1 MDKSIEERIEYL
13 NLISPIKETFAVT
26 KEVNGS
32 LISKEMIRIEKDGKV
47 EEAEVVLSFTAG
59 EYNKPFVA
67 YTREN
72 VEDKNDDYKATV
84 DISEV
89 VFTEDGYYLAIPS
102 EEDHRNIV
110 VPAIVAIGNDDT
122 EDRHQLVENVRTAVN
137 DPNFNIISLNAID
150 EYVGYFEEEYNE
162 TEQKDNIFIK
172 LKSSISVLI
181 PTAKLRKIKKQY
193 IKEVNAMYALAQYDK
208 NENLTSDIIEQELEN
223 NDNKYYQVGD
233 LIEQFKE
240 LNEKTNSQK
249 FDKDIKQLEE
259 LQDALDDARGIYLDK
274 QAELNNEELQVEVE
288 SEEQIEELTEEV
300 TQEIQPEAEII
311 ETPEIVES
319 VEVIKETE
327 EPVASD
333 ENTITV
339 ETPIMFDEKM
349 VDEPAKEE
357 IITEEEPH
365 IMEQFIDKNEGIEQ
379 MAEEIVAEQ
388 QSELII
394 KEEED
399 ELKEQVET
407 KLQDFNNEMEA
418 FKQTQDKQYDEKYN
432 RELEAFLKSVRNTYE
447 EYIRNLRTE
456 LTDTLDKCILDAN
469 NSINELKTANEN
481 LKTSLATSEKSL
493 KEEKADNKSLR
504 TTINEKDKEISELK
518 VKEQEYDKQNDEQKV
533 EIDSLKKD
541 NQDKDLRI
549 NGLES
554 EIRKE
559 KTNNE
564 TLNVELK
571 AKDSRIN
578 ELSANLEKAEEK
590 NSDYKNQLET
600 MSKNMDDLRTQSEDY
615 RINTQREIEMLKAQL
630 NNYQAFMSSMKKLQE
645 STSEIASSYAFATT
659 EEGKTK

>member
-1 MDKSIEERIEYL
+1 MDKSIEERLEYL
-13 NLISPIKETFAVT
+13 NLISPIKEILSDT
-26 KEVNGS
+26 KVVNGS
-32 LISKEMIRIEKDGKV
+32 LISKEIIRIEKDGKV

-59 EYNKPFVA
+59 EYSKPFIA

-72 VEDKNDDYKATV
+72 VDDKNDDYKATV
-84 DISEV
+84 DINEV
-89 VFTEDGYYLAIPS
+89 VFTEDGYYLAMPS

-122 EDRHQLVENVRTAVN
+122 EDRHQLIENVRTAVN

-181 PTAKLRKIKKQY
+181 PAAKLRKIKKQY
-193 IKEVNAMYALAQYDK
+193 IKEINAMYALAQYDK

-249 FDKDIKQLEE
+249 FDKDIEQLKD
-259 LQDALDDARGIYLDK
+259 LQGALDDARGIYLQK
-274 QAELNNEELQVEVE
+274 QDELENKEFQGEEVEGQVEEIPEQAIEEVEPKFDTTEMVSEEVVNEEIPEVEVPVVEEENVIEAENPVMLDQKIAE
-288 SEEQIEELTEEV
+288 SAIQEEV
-300 TQEIQPEAEII
+300 KEDLP
-311 ETPEIVES
+311 
-319 VEVIKETE
+319 VI
-327 EPVASD
+327 
-333 ENTITV
+333 
-339 ETPIMFDEKM
+339 
-349 VDEPAKEE
+349 
-357 IITEEEPH
+357 
-365 IMEQFIDKNEGIEQ
+365 EQFVNKNEGIEK

-399 ELKEQVET
+399 ELKVQVED
-407 KLQDFNNEMEA
+407 KVQEFNNEMET
-418 FKQTQDKQYDEKYN
+418 FKQAQNNQYAEKYG
-432 RELEAFLKSVRNTYE
+432 RELESLLKSVRNTYE
-447 EYIRNLRTE
+447 EYIRRLRTG
-456 LTDTLDKCILDAN
+456 LTDTLDKCMLEAK
-469 NSINELKTANEN
+469 NSINELKTVNDN

-518 VKEQEYDKQNDEQKV
+518 VKEQEYDKQNDEQKA

-541 NQDKDLRI
+541 NQDKDLKI

-578 ELSANLEKAEEK
+578 ELSISLEKAEEK

-630 NNYQAFMSSMKKLQE
+630 NNYQTFMSNMRKLQE
-645 STSEIASSYAFATT
+645 STSEIAESYGVK
-659 EEGKTK
+659 EGSKLK

>member
-1 MDKSIEERIEYL
+1 MDKSIEEKIEQL
-13 NLISPIKETFAVT
+13 NIISPIKEILSGT
-26 KEVNGS
+26 KVANGS
-32 LISKEMIRIEKDGKV
+32 LISKEIIRIEKDGKV

-59 EYNKPFVA
+59 EYNKPFIA

-72 VEDKNDDYKATV
+72 VDDKNDDYKTTV
-84 DISEV
+84 DINEV
-89 VFTEDGYYLAIPS
+89 VFTEDGYYLAMPS

-122 EDRHQLVENVRTAVN
+122 EDRHQLIENVRTAVN
-137 DPNFNIISLNAID
+137 DPNFNIISLNSID

-181 PTAKLRKIKKQY
+181 PAAKLRKIKKQY
-193 IKEVNAMYALAQYDK
+193 IKEINAMYALAQYDK

-249 FDKDIKQLEE
+249 FDKDIEQLKD
-259 LQDALDDARGIYLDK
+259 LQGALDDARGIYLQK
-274 QAELNNEELQVEVE
+274 QDELENKEFQGEEVEGQVEEIPEQAIEEVEPKFDTTEMVSEEVVNEEIPEVEVPVVEEENVIEAENPVMLDQKIAE
-288 SEEQIEELTEEV
+288 SAVQEEV
-300 TQEIQPEAEII
+300 KEDLP
-311 ETPEIVES
+311 
-319 VEVIKETE
+319 VI
-327 EPVASD
+327 
-333 ENTITV
+333 
-339 ETPIMFDEKM
+339 
-349 VDEPAKEE
+349 
-357 IITEEEPH
+357 
-365 IMEQFIDKNEGIEQ
+365 EQFVDKNEGIEK

-399 ELKEQVET
+399 ELKVQVED
-407 KLQDFNNEMEA
+407 KVQEFNNEMET
-418 FKQTQDKQYDEKYN
+418 FKQAQNNQYAEKYG
-432 RELEAFLKSVRNTYE
+432 RELESLLKSVRNTYE
-447 EYIRNLRTE
+447 EYIRRLRTG
-456 LTDTLDKCILDAN
+456 LTDTLDKCMLEAK
-469 NSINELKTANEN
+469 NSINELKTVNDN

-518 VKEQEYDKQNDEQKV
+518 VKEQEYDKQNDEQKA

-541 NQDKDLRI
+541 NQDKDLKI

-578 ELSANLEKAEEK
+578 ELSISLEKAEEK

-630 NNYQAFMSSMKKLQE
+630 NNYQTFMSNMRKLQE
-645 STSEIASSYAFATT
+645 STSEIAESYGVK
-659 EEGKTK
+659 EGSKLK